1 MGTKIIYT
9 KNKIIFDGHCDTKEE
24 CENITLLCNNLANSK
39 DYKTIKYENGY
50 AEFEKVGKS
59 SKLRFVKS
67 GMDIVFDSHITKVTW
82 TSKSGSVV
90 RSITSSD
97 NIYEYTMAGTCVV
110 ELENG
115 YILDSEA
122 IAEHNNNAE
131 YITNVTSTSFEI
143 NDSVTNYPFVSIAL
157 YSKVSST
164 TSTTKLIKIKFKDTL
179 TFTSDQIFDITF
191 KSNNQNFTQFLG
203 QYGKGFTLS
212 YNSTAVY
219 DFINGWTT
227 PFNIIEI
234 DPTQANFNAFITAM
248 KDNIQGVEL
257 EAGTYK
263 WVDEPS
269 IPTISFEAPFTF
281 ITTGSY
287 DYIKIS
293 VDTSHIV
300 YTDFDSDT
308 TNAYTFSNKEWWNNT
323 YKTITTTEN
332 QYVDYDFY
340 NYAILGNQ
348 LVKQESTTATIESG
362 TYVFNINLDTPNAFT
377 QNLSF
382 TSDGVTYSLIKYIT
396 SDPLNEGLYF
406 GNTRVY
412 EAGGWNIVS
421 NRTIQVPNNQEV
433 SADFKTWFDS
443 NTTKQTTPTY
453 KFKHWK
459 KSNVVVN
466 RTLVGEKYYYFKP
479 YTILGLYRIDTTLTN
494 CTGASANATK
504 IQENGGLT
512 LTFTAN
518 SGYELPTGVSVT
530 NVTSYNWNKAT
541 GVLAIS
547 KPTGDVSI
555 EIVAVSA
562 LPQLTTP
569 TNVAVT
575 DTTLTFDEV
584 ANATSYEVF
593 VDNVSIGTHSTVT
606 GYTISWSGG
615 GKTPSIRVSIND
627 GELIKLAESTGS
639 INNVKTI
646 KFFAEFNEFM
656 VATVKSTTLNLN
668 LSGDGKPSSI
678 TAGSIASSEYT
689 LTQDVTDLV
698 ISTAPR
704 STII

>member
-1 MGTKIIYT
+1 MLLKLNLQRFAPAIV
-9 KNKIIFDGHCDTKEE
+9 F
-24 CENITLLCNNLANSK
+24 ITIN
-39 DYKTIKYENGY
+39 
-50 AEFEKVGKS
+50 
-59 SKLRFVKS
+59 
-67 GMDIVFDSHITKVTW
+67 FDSHISKVTYRGVEW
-82 TSKSGSVV
+82 TASGQSQQTAIVDGSTGVFTVTLDSGYVLDTVTLGSDFDNTTLSAKTDTSFSLLFGNTSGGTITITSKQ
-90 RSITSSD
+90 SS
-97 NIYEYTMAGTCVV
+97 
-110 ELENG
+110 
-115 YILDSEA
+115 
-122 IAEHNNNAE
+122 
-131 YITNVTSTSFEI
+131 
-143 NDSVTNYPFVSIAL
+143 
-157 YSKVSST
+157 SS
-164 TSTTKLIKIKFKDTL
+164 TKLIKIKFKDTL

-234 DPTQANFNAFITAM
+234 DPTQINFNAFITAM
-248 KDNIQGVEL
+248 KDNIDGVEL

-263 WVDEPS
+263 WNDSPS
-269 IPTISFEAPFTF
+269 NVLEDTSGSLTGEFSFTSNGKNLSSIGVEDVGSNQVTISY
-281 ITTGSY
+281 TG
-287 DYIKIS
+287 
-293 VDTSHIV
+293 VDFNGYALNEV
-300 YTDFDSDT
+300 GW
-308 TNAYTFSNKEWWNNT
+308 TNYA

-348 LVKQESTTATIESG
+348 LVKHGS
-362 TYVFNINLDTPNAFT
+362 
-377 QNLSF
+377 
-382 TSDGVTYSLIKYIT
+382 
-396 SDPLNEGLYF
+396 
-406 GNTRVY
+406 
-412 EAGGWNIVS
+412 
-421 NRTIQVPNNQEV
+421 
-433 SADFKTWFDS
+433 
-443 NTTKQTTPTY
+443 TPTY

-459 KSNVVVN
+459 KSNVKINEQSTETWLFNSPMTDTSTNKEINITFTSNGETFTKLAIRLNKGIMNYVKSDGTSVGAYEDGWAGN
-466 RTLVGEKYYYFKP
+466 PQYQTITVDTRQANYQELRTFLNSNASIQSSNKYYFKP
-479 YTILGLYRIDTTLTN
+479 YTILGLYTITTTLTN

-530 NVTSYNWNKAT
+530 NVTSYNWNKST

-547 KPTGDVSI
+547 KPTGDVAI

-562 LPQLTTP
+562 LPQLSTP

-575 DTTLTFDEV
+575 DTTLTFDDV

-593 VDNVSIGTHSTVT
+593 VDNVSIGTHEIVT

-704 STII
+704 STTI